1 MGKNRA
7 RRKNDPNVEKA
18 LKKAEA
24 RREAMWSHVLIA
36 IVMGLILY
44 GLYLQ
49 LLHHS

>member
-7 RRKNDPNVEKA
+7 RRKNDPKVEKA
-18 LKKAEA
+18 LKKAKA
-24 RREAMWSHVLIA
+24 RREAMWSYVLIA